1 MDDRSRL
8 AVYQHDGINAA
19 VTPFFDVLQTFR
31 QSHET
36 PTHVTVC
43 GAVISFRGQHSGN
56 EFVDEGEG
64 SEAHSARL
72 WNGLPALSQN

>member
-8 AVYQHDGINAA
+8 TVYQHDGTNAA
-19 VTPFFDVLQTFR
+19 VTPFFDVLQMFR

-36 PTHVTVC
+36 ATRVTVC
-43 GAVISFRGQHSGN
+43 GAVISFRGQRSGS
-56 EFVDEGEG
+56 EFVDTGEE